1 MLTKRLPRLTGF
13 ARIVTAL
20 AATLAVTAAS
30 ASVHLSSDALRQLE
44 HDSGVPWIA
53 LGDDPATGTGYYLR
67 PSRAVQPWL
76 ATGEDPVHGA
86 LRFFTTYRGI
96 FQMVDPAHELKVYGR
111 GGGQSVQAAFFTQV
125 EGGVPVVDTGM
136 SIEFDGDGRI
146 NVVEGRFLPHLH
158 GFSTTHALS
167 LAAVKVIARDAM
179 ARRFPAVRHPALAD
193 SPAPLLCIT
202 AVGRTPKLGYQL
214 TVDYGDAPHVM
225 SYVIDA
231 NSGAILSELP
241 VPPAP

>member
-1 MLTKRLPRLTGF
+1 MLTKHLPSIAG
-13 ARIVTAL
+13 
-20 AATLAVTAAS
+20 LAVVVAAAMLAGTAVG
-30 ASVHLSSDALRQLE
+30 SVHLSSDALRQLE
-44 HDSGVPWIA
+44 HDSGVAWIA

-67 PSRAVQPWL
+67 PSRTVQPWL
-76 ATGEDPVHGA
+76 APGEDPVHGA

-96 FQMVDPAHELKVYGR
+96 FQMVDPVHELKVYGR

-125 EGGVPVVDTGM
+125 EGGVPVADSGMSVEFDTG
-136 SIEFDGDGRI
+136 GRI

-158 GFSTTHALS
+158 GFNTSHTLS
-167 LAAVKVIARDAM
+167 PAAVRVIAREAM
-179 ARRFPAVRHPALAD
+179 ARRFPGVRHPSLAD

-202 AVGRTPKLGYQL
+202 EVGRTPKLGYQL

-231 NSGAILSELP
+231 SSGAILSELP
-241 VPPAP
+241 VAPAQ